1 MKTLFLYIL
10 FFSGCLR
17 MQVDRYWYSPVA
29 SLPIRMFPR
38 IETHFDVHQIYG
50 TERIRNIRIGFE
62 KNEKMEKGYVFLEN
76 GKEFSLSKKS
86 VYIPNSVF
94 IMYLYNED
102 GTFSEKRFI
111 NVPEDIEKITIIAK

>member
-1 MKTLFLYIL
+1 M
-10 FFSGCLR
+10 
-17 MQVDRYWYSPVA
+17 DRYWYSPA
-29 SLPIRMFPR
+29 GSLPVRMFPR

-62 KNEKMEKGYVFLEN
+62 KNEKMEKKFILLERE
-76 GKEFSLSKKS
+76 KEISLSLKS
-86 VYIPNSVF
+86 VYIPNSVL